1 MKDYILN
8 HKAKI
13 GSQKESKMDE
23 LEKAI
28 ENLKKQLSKMSKKDL
43 FNLFMYIE
51 KDEIIEAIAD
61 VYNDKIGVN
70 HE

>member
-1 MKDYILN
+1 
-8 HKAKI
+8 
-13 GSQKESKMDE
+13 MDE